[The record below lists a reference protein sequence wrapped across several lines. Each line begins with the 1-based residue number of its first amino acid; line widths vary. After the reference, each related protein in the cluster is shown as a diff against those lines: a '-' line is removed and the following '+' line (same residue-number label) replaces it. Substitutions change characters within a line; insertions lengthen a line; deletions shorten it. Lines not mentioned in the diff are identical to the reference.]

1 MSGFM
6 SALRKFFTKDRMM
19 IIVISVVL
27 AMFVLY
33 YSSGKMTIMDTMED
47 GDKKE
52 VIRIEGGPVE
62 TMVEDAVIKGA
73 STVSEAFSSGSTYSA
88 KEVANPSELLPKD
101 DNSQWATLN
110 PSSQHAPNTPDLLQA
125 GYHIGL
131 DTVGQTLKNANY
143 QLRSDPV
150 INKADIGPWNQST
163 YEPDL
168 LRLPLEVSSTYAK

>member
-19 IIVISVVL
+19 ILVISVVL

-33 YSSGKMTIMDTMED
+33 YSSGKMTIMDNMED
-47 GDKKE
+47 GAKKE
-52 VIRIEGGPVE
+52 ETEGPVE
-62 TMVEDAVIKGA
+62 NIQNMVEDVIGGA

-150 INKADIGPWNQST
+150 INKADIGPWHQST

>member
-6 SALRKFFTKDRMM
+6 SALRKFFTKDRM
-19 IIVISVVL
+19 IILVISVVL

-33 YSSGKMTIMDTMED
+33 YSSGKITMMDTMED
-47 GDKKE
+47 GVKKE
-52 VIRIEGGPVE
+52 ETEGPVE
-62 TMVEDAVIKGA
+62 KIQNMVEDAVQGA

-150 INKADIGPWNQST
+150 INKADIGPWHQST